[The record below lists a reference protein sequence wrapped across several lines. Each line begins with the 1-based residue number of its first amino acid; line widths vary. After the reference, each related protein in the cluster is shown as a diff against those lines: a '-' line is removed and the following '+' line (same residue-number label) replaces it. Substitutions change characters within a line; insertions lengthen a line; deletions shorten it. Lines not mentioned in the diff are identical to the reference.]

1 MIAST
6 PTAPR
11 TVPPAMAPGFSRTAS
26 RQTPLLR
33 ATWSRWAAAALLG
46 CLGAL
51 SAAQAARA
59 GQAVRVVGQVRDAQ
73 TQALLYTEVHEQTL
87 GADGAVLSG
96 VTTYLDQQGKTFA
109 RKTLDFRQHRCIPLF
124 TLDVPGQRY
133 SEGIRRIGP
142 KAELFKRDG
151 GEERRELLAV
161 RDGLVAADEGFNQL
175 LSDQLTALSKGETV
189 NFNLLVAGSLDQF
202 RFRASALSGKL
213 AESPSDVNAKLP
225 PLVVRVEPDS
235 MLRMVVPPIVLSYDA
250 RSRVLLRYEGL
261 SNIPNP
267 ATGKVF
273 DRVRIDYGQNA
284 PDGAKST
291 NIE

>member
-1 MIAST
+1 MITST
-6 PTAPR
+6 LTAPR
-11 TVPPAMAPGFSRTAS
+11 TFPLAMAPGFHRTAS
-26 RQTPLLR
+26 RRTPLLR
-33 ATWSRWAAAALLG
+33 TTWSRWAAAALLG

-51 SAAQAARA
+51 SAAQA

-73 TQALLYTEVHEQTL
+73 TQAMLYTEVHEQTL

-133 SEGIRRIGP
+133 SEGIRRLGP

-189 NFNLLVAGSLDQF
+189 NFTLLVAGSLDQF
-202 RFRASALSGKL
+202 RFRARALSGKL
-213 AESPSDVNAKLP
+213 VEGATAEGNAKLP

-235 MLRMVVPPIVLSYDA
+235 MLRMVVPSILLSYDA
-250 RSRVLLRYEGL
+250 RSRALLRYEGL

-291 NIE
+291 SIE